1 MVIQRLTLIDLVVV
15 INCKLIQTDMDEDL
29 SKEVEP
35 VQSTIPASIEIDVN
49 SPIQEGSPSLSVDG
63 NASIQDA
70 SPAMTGG
77 INPHYQPNMLHLQPH
92 NVNFVMGPNGQMI
105 AIEKP
110 PFVWKH
116 FFIGGGIPF
125 AIFFIPLL
133 ILMIGDVLDYD
144 DYKYEDHQVTMTKDE
159 NSTIYRGQLTVEEN
173 YYLLESCEFYS
184 PQDTMSDIYCNRY
197 DDYKAH
203 IRSLSSNTG
212 NAVVGH
218 WNNDNGTVYFDTG
231 TDYGEEVEVQMEFR
245 TDSDSNDFFMVIGDL
260 VGFTCLLGLLLSII
274 FLIVGFSQ
282 GKPGMGWGG
291 VAALA
296 SFPVVSILSVILV
309 I

>member
-1 MVIQRLTLIDLVVV
+1 MSDDGGVAKIE
-15 INCKLIQTDMDEDL
+15 INAPPK
-29 SKEVEP
+29 
-35 VQSTIPASIEIDVN
+35 SIEIQS
-49 SPIQEGSPSLSVDG
+49 SPVVEDLTATPNPQNQGITL
-63 NASIQDA
+63 
-70 SPAMTGG
+70 TGG
-77 INPHYQPNMLHLQPH
+77 IGQTQSNLMATQPQ
-92 NVNFVMGPNGQMI
+92 NVKFVMGPNGQMI

-125 AIFFIPLL
+125 ALFFVPLL

-144 DYKYEDHQVTMTKDE
+144 VYEYEDNVVTMTKDE
-159 NSTIYRGQLTVEEN
+159 NSTIYRGQLTVEED
-173 YYLLESCEFYS
+173 YYLLESCNFYS
-184 PQDTMSDIYCNRY
+184 SQESMSDIYCDRY
-197 DDYKAH
+197 DDYKAN
-203 IRSLSSNTG
+203 INMSNM
-212 NAVVGH
+212 NLRDEVVGH
-218 WNNDNGTVYFDTG
+218 WDNDNGTVYFDTG
-231 TDYGEEVEVQMEFR
+231 TDYGEEFEVQMEFR
-245 TDSDSNDFFMVIGDL
+245 TDSDSNDSFMVIGDL
-260 VGFTCLLGLLLSII
+260 VGFTCFLGLLLSII

>member
-1 MVIQRLTLIDLVVV
+1 MS
-15 INCKLIQTDMDEDL
+15 DE
-29 SKEVEP
+29 VQEP
-35 VQSTIPASIEIDVN
+35 KIEISAPPKSIEIQSAPVA
-49 SPIQEGSPSLSVDG
+49 EE
-63 NASIQDA
+63 
-70 SPAMTGG
+70 PAVTPVVQNQGAMLTGG
-77 INPHYQPNMLHLQPH
+77 IGQTQGNLMATMPQ
-92 NVNFVMGPNGQMI
+92 NVKFVMGPNGQMI

-125 AIFFIPLL
+125 AIFFVPLL

-144 DYKYEDHQVTMTKDE
+144 VYEYEDNVVTMTKDE
-159 NSTIYRGQLTVEEN
+159 NSTIYRGQLTVEED
-173 YYLLESCEFYS
+173 YYLLESCNFYS
-184 PQDTMSDIYCNRY
+184 SQESMSDIYCDRY
-197 DDYKAH
+197 DDYKAN
-203 IRSLSSNTG
+203 INMSNM
-212 NAVVGH
+212 NLRDEVVGH
-218 WNNDNGTVYFDTG
+218 WDNDNGTVYFDTG
-231 TDYGEEVEVQMEFR
+231 TDYGEEFEVQMEFR

-260 VGFTCLLGLLLSII
+260 VGFTCFLGLLLSII

>member
-1 MVIQRLTLIDLVVV
+1 MS
-15 INCKLIQTDMDEDL
+15 DE
-29 SKEVEP
+29 
-35 VQSTIPASIEIDVN
+35 VQKPKIEISAPPKSIEIQSAPVA
-49 SPIQEGSPSLSVDG
+49 EE
-63 NASIQDA
+63 
-70 SPAMTGG
+70 PAVTPVAQNQGAILTGG
-77 INPHYQPNMLHLQPH
+77 IGQTQGNLMATMPQ
-92 NVNFVMGPNGQMI
+92 NVKFVMGPNGQMI

-125 AIFFIPLL
+125 AIFFVPLL
-133 ILMIGDVLDYD
+133 ILMIGDILDYD
-144 DYKYEDHQVTMTKDE
+144 VYEYEDNVVTMTKDE
-159 NSTIYRGQLTVEEN
+159 NSTIYRGQLTVEED
-173 YYLLESCEFYS
+173 YYLLESCNFYS
-184 PQDTMSDIYCNRY
+184 SQESMSDIYCDRY
-197 DDYKAH
+197 DDYKAN
-203 IRSLSSNTG
+203 INMSNM
-212 NAVVGH
+212 NLRDEVVGH
-218 WNNDNGTVYFDTG
+218 WDNDNGTVYFDTG
-231 TDYGEEVEVQMEFR
+231 TDYGEEFEVQMEFR

-260 VGFTCLLGLLLSII
+260 VGFTCFLGLLLSII

>member
-1 MVIQRLTLIDLVVV
+1 MS
-15 INCKLIQTDMDEDL
+15 DE
-29 SKEVEP
+29 
-35 VQSTIPASIEIDVN
+35 VQGPKIEISAPPKSIEIQ
-49 SPIQEGSPSLSVDG
+49 S
-63 NASIQDA
+63 ASA
-70 SPAMTGG
+70 AGEPAATPVMQNQGAMLTGG
-77 INPHYQPNMLHLQPH
+77 IGQPQGNLMTTMPQ
-92 NVNFVMGPNGQMI
+92 NVKFVMGPNGQMI

-110 PFVWKH
+110 TFVWKH

-125 AIFFIPLL
+125 ALFFVPLL

-144 DYKYEDHQVTMTKDE
+144 VYEYDDQVVTMTKDE

-173 YYLLESCEFYS
+173 YYLLQSCNFYS
-184 PQDTMSDIYCNRY
+184 SQERISDIYCDRY
-197 DDYKAH
+197 DDYKAN
-203 IRSLSSNTG
+203 IIMSNM
-212 NAVVGH
+212 NLRDEVVGH
-218 WNNDNGTVYFDTG
+218 WDNDNGTVYFDTG
-231 TDYGEEVEVQMEFR
+231 TDYGEELEVQMEFR

-260 VGFTCLLGLLLSII
+260 VAFTCLLGLLLSII

>member
-1 MVIQRLTLIDLVVV
+1 MSDDAQEPKIE
-15 INCKLIQTDMDEDL
+15 INAPPK
-29 SKEVEP
+29 
-35 VQSTIPASIEIDVN
+35 SIEIQSAPVV
-49 SPIQEGSPSLSVDG
+49 EE
-63 NASIQDA
+63 
-70 SPAMTGG
+70 PAATPVMQNQGAMLTGG
-77 INPHYQPNMLHLQPH
+77 IGQPQGNLMTTLPQ
-92 NVNFVMGPNGQMI
+92 NVKFVMGPNGQMI

-110 PFVWKH
+110 PFVWKQ

-125 AIFFIPLL
+125 ALFFVPLL

-144 DYKYEDHQVTMTKDE
+144 VYEYEDQVVTMTKDE
-159 NSTIYRGQLTVEEN
+159 NSTTYRGQLTVEEN
-173 YYLLESCEFYS
+173 YYLLESCDFYS
-184 PQDTMSDIYCNRY
+184 SQESMSDIYCDRY
-197 DDYKAH
+197 DDYKAN
-203 IRSLSSNTG
+203 IYMSNM
-212 NAVVGH
+212 NLRDEVVGQ
-218 WNNDNGTVYFDTG
+218 WDNDNGTVYFDTG
-231 TDYGEEVEVQMEFR
+231 TDYGEEFEVQMEFR

-260 VGFTCLLGLLLSII
+260 VGFTCCLGLLLSII

>member
-1 MVIQRLTLIDLVVV
+1 MS
-15 INCKLIQTDMDEDL
+15 DE
-29 SKEVEP
+29 
-35 VQSTIPASIEIDVN
+35 VQKPKIEISAPPKSIEIQSAPVA
-49 SPIQEGSPSLSVDG
+49 EE
-63 NASIQDA
+63 
-70 SPAMTGG
+70 PAVTPVVQNQGAMLTGG
-77 INPHYQPNMLHLQPH
+77 IGQTQGNLMATMPQ
-92 NVNFVMGPNGQMI
+92 NVKFVMGPNGQMI

-125 AIFFIPLL
+125 AIFFVPLL

-144 DYKYEDHQVTMTKDE
+144 VYEYEDNVVTMTKDE
-159 NSTIYRGQLTVEEN
+159 NSTIYRGQLTVEED
-173 YYLLESCEFYS
+173 YYLLESCNFYS
-184 PQDTMSDIYCNRY
+184 SQESMSDIYCDRY
-197 DDYKAH
+197 DDYKAN
-203 IRSLSSNTG
+203 INMSNM
-212 NAVVGH
+212 NLRDEVVGH
-218 WNNDNGTVYFDTG
+218 WDNDNGTVYFDTG
-231 TDYGEEVEVQMEFR
+231 TDYGEEFEVQMEFR

-260 VGFTCLLGLLLSII
+260 VGFTCFLGLLLSII

>member
-1 MVIQRLTLIDLVVV
+1 MSDEVQEPKIE
-15 INCKLIQTDMDEDL
+15 INAPPK
-29 SKEVEP
+29 
-35 VQSTIPASIEIDVN
+35 SIEIQASPVIEQPAA
-49 SPIQEGSPSLSVDG
+49 SPIVQNQG
-63 NASIQDA
+63 
-70 SPAMTGG
+70 AMLTGG
-77 INPHYQPNMLHLQPH
+77 IGQPQGNLMATMPQ
-92 NVNFVMGPNGQMI
+92 NVKFVMGPNGQMI

-110 PFVWKH
+110 PFVWKQ

-125 AIFFIPLL
+125 ALFFVPLL

-144 DYKYEDHQVTMTKDE
+144 VYEYEDQVVTMTKDE
-159 NSTIYRGQLTVEEN
+159 NSTTYRGQLTVEEN
-173 YYLLESCEFYS
+173 YYLLESCDFYS
-184 PQDTMSDIYCNRY
+184 SQESMSDIYCDRY
-197 DDYKAH
+197 DDYKAN
-203 IRSLSSNTG
+203 IYMSNM
-212 NAVVGH
+212 NLRDEVVGQ
-218 WNNDNGTVYFDTG
+218 WDNDNGTVYFDTG
-231 TDYGEEVEVQMEFR
+231 TDYGEEFEVQMEFR

-260 VGFTCLLGLLLSII
+260 VGFTCCLGLLLSII

>member
-1 MVIQRLTLIDLVVV
+1 MS
-15 INCKLIQTDMDEDL
+15 DE
-29 SKEVEP
+29 VQEP
-35 VQSTIPASIEIDVN
+35 KIEISAPPKSIEIQ
-49 SPIQEGSPSLSVDG
+49 SAPAAEE
-63 NASIQDA
+63 
-70 SPAMTGG
+70 SPATPVMQNQGAMLTGG
-77 INPHYQPNMLHLQPH
+77 IGQTQGNLMATLPQ
-92 NVNFVMGPNGQMI
+92 NVKFVMGPNGQMI

-125 AIFFIPLL
+125 AIFFVPLL
-133 ILMIGDVLDYD
+133 ILMIGGVLDYD
-144 DYKYEDHQVTMTKDE
+144 DYEYEDHKVTMTKDE

-184 PQDTMSDIYCNRY
+184 PQDTISDIYCNRY

-231 TDYGEEVEVQMEFR
+231 IDYGEELEVQMEFR
-245 TDSDSNDFFMVIGDL
+245 TDADSNDFFMIVGDIS
-260 VGFTCLLGLLLSII
+260 GATCCLGLLLSII

-282 GKPGMGWGG
+282 GKPGLGWGG

-296 SFPVVSILSVILV
+296 SFPVVSFLSVLV
-309 I
+309 MW

>member
-1 MVIQRLTLIDLVVV
+1 MS
-15 INCKLIQTDMDEDL
+15 DE
-29 SKEVEP
+29 VQEP
-35 VQSTIPASIEIDVN
+35 KIEISAPPKSIEIQ
-49 SPIQEGSPSLSVDG
+49 SAPAAEE
-63 NASIQDA
+63 
-70 SPAMTGG
+70 SPATPVMQNQGAMLTGG
-77 INPHYQPNMLHLQPH
+77 IGQTQGNLMATLPQ
-92 NVNFVMGPNGQMI
+92 NVKFVMGPNGQMI

-125 AIFFIPLL
+125 VIFFVPLL
-133 ILMIGDVLDYD
+133 ILTIGDVLDYD
-144 DYKYEDHQVTMTKDE
+144 VYEYEDNVVTMTKDE
-159 NSTIYRGQLTVEEN
+159 NSTIYRGQLTVEED
-173 YYLLESCEFYS
+173 YYLLESCNFYS
-184 PQDTMSDIYCNRY
+184 SQESLSDVYCDRY

-231 TDYGEEVEVQMEFR
+231 IDYGEELEVQMEFR
-245 TDSDSNDFFMVIGDL
+245 TDADSNDFFMIVGDIS
-260 VGFTCLLGLLLSII
+260 GATCCLGLLLSII

-296 SFPVVSILSVILV
+296 SFPVVSFLSVLV
-309 I
+309 MW

>member
-1 MVIQRLTLIDLVVV
+1 MS
-15 INCKLIQTDMDEDL
+15 DE
-29 SKEVEP
+29 VQEP
-35 VQSTIPASIEIDVN
+35 KIEISAPPKSIEIQSAPVA
-49 SPIQEGSPSLSVDG
+49 EE
-63 NASIQDA
+63 
-70 SPAMTGG
+70 PAVTPVVQNQGAMLTGG
-77 INPHYQPNMLHLQPH
+77 IGQTQGNLMATMPQ
-92 NVNFVMGPNGQMI
+92 NVKFVMGPNGQMI

-125 AIFFIPLL
+125 AIFFVPLL
-133 ILMIGDVLDYD
+133 ILMIGDILDYD
-144 DYKYEDHQVTMTKDE
+144 VYEYEDNVVTMTKDE
-159 NSTIYRGQLTVEEN
+159 NSTIYRGQLTVEED
-173 YYLLESCEFYS
+173 YYLLESCNFYS
-184 PQDTMSDIYCNRY
+184 SQESMSDIYCDRY
-197 DDYKAH
+197 DDYKAN
-203 IRSLSSNTG
+203 INMSNM
-212 NAVVGH
+212 NLRDEVVGH
-218 WNNDNGTVYFDTG
+218 WDNDNGTVYFDTG
-231 TDYGEEVEVQMEFR
+231 TDYGEEFEVQMEFR

-260 VGFTCLLGLLLSII
+260 VGFTCFLGLLLSII